1 MNGTQT
7 ARSGACRH
15 GAASIS
21 RRARIGGGVCR
32 RALTVPALIALNI
45 MLAACGP
52 AVSYERSS
60 EGPTVYLDELSD
72 ASKAAA
78 RQQIVASLNRGI
90 GLYKLGVGDEVDI
103 FFHVSHQP
111 TARPYVIS
119 PADKIHVEFLGDTE
133 NTQTVLVRPDGRIS
147 LPLIGAVMA
156 AGQTPD
162 GLARQ
167 LQQRYSR
174 LLTEPKITVTVTQS
188 HTKLDDFFEALGAS
202 GKGRILL
209 DKVLPD
215 GTIALP
221 LLPGLPARGRTLPE
235 LKAAIDAA
243 YAAQGLEV
251 SVSIS
256 PRTLKSNATLVIGE
270 VTKPGRYDLD
280 RPMTVAMAVARAGG
294 ALTTGAR
301 SSVRIF
307 YFGSDGA
314 PRVRAIN
321 LDDVVDQFRL
331 EDDMI
336 VPPNSIIYVPPT
348 DLAKTGRL
356 LNAVLHDILRFQGFS
371 IGGGYSIE

>member
-1 MNGTQT
+1 M
-7 ARSGACRH
+7 
-15 GAASIS
+15 I
-21 RRARIGGGVCR
+21 
-32 RALTVPALIALNI
+32 LPALIALN
-45 MLAACGP
+45 MLLTGCEP
-52 AVSYERSS
+52 AVSYERST

-72 ASKAAA
+72 AAKAAA
-78 RQQIVASLNRGI
+78 REKIVASLNRGI
-90 GLYKLGVGDEVDI
+90 GLYPLGVGDEIDI
-103 FFHVSHQP
+103 FFHVSHQA
-111 TARPYVIS
+111 TSRPYLIS

-133 NTQTVLVRPDGRIS
+133 NSSTVLVRPDGRVS

-167 LQQRYSR
+167 LQQRYSK

-221 LLPGLPARGRTLPE
+221 LLPALQARGRTLPE
-235 LKAAIDAA
+235 LTSAIDAA
-243 YAAQGLEV
+243 YAAQGLDV

-256 PRTLKSNATLVIGE
+256 PRTLRSNATLVIGE
-270 VTKPGRYDLD
+270 VSKPGRLDLD

-294 ALTTGAR
+294 ALKTGA
-301 SSVRIF
+301 SNSVRVF
-307 YFGSDGA
+307 YFGADGA

-321 LDDVVDQFRL
+321 LDEVVDEFRL